1 MSNLPPS
8 GEIPRGAI
16 RFNTDSNKPELWD
29 GSQWAEFQLST
40 PNLGTAGDRQPGA
53 RGVFAGGY
61 TSGAGIEYINI
72 SSTGNGTD
80 FGDLSVAHTR
90 WLSSAASRTRGV
102 FAGGQEVPSPG
113 FTNKIQFITFAS
125 TGNSTNFTDTLSA
138 NKLALAGMSN
148 GTRGV
153 FAGGQSPSDA
163 HIAAIEYITIA
174 STAET
179 RADFGDLIQ
188 DRRNGEGAS
197 SPTRGLIAGG
207 SVPAVTSNMEFIT
220 IATLGDAQDFGDL
233 SKSRSQCM
241 GVYNATR
248 ALFGGGSNPDGTHQ
262 DIDFI
267 YFATTGRPTNFGDLS
282 VARTEAGGVSSPTR
296 GVFAGGRTTPSSTEL
311 NTIDSVEIAT
321 EGNAVDFGDL
331 ATGRRAIGH
340 VSNAHGGL

>member
-1 MSNLPPS
+1 MSD
-8 GEIPRGAI
+8 IPRGAI

-40 PNLGTAGDRQPGA
+40 PNLGRGVDTQPGA

-80 FGDLSVAHTR
+80 FGDLSAAHTR
-90 WLSSAASRTRGV
+90 WLSGAASRTRGV

-138 NKLALAGMSN
+138 SKLAMAGMSN
-148 GTRGV
+148 ETRGV
-153 FAGGQSPSDA
+153 FAGGQAPGDD
-163 HIAAIEYITIA
+163 HIAAMDYITIA

-179 RADFGDLIQ
+179 RADFGDLVE
-188 DRRNGEGAS
+188 DRRNAS
-197 SPTRGLIAGG
+197 GVSSQTRGLIAGG
-207 SVPAVTSNMEFIT
+207 SVPGLTNTIEFVQ

-233 SKSRSQCM
+233 ILARTINNGCFS
-241 GVYNATR
+241 NATR
-248 ALFGGGSNPDGTHQ
+248 GIFGGGVTPGAT
-262 DIDFI
+262 DIMEYVTMASTGNTVDFGNL
-267 YFATTGRPTNFGDLS
+267 TVSRG
-282 VARTEAGGVSSPTR
+282 EMGGVSSSTR
-296 GVFAGGRTTPSSTEL
+296 GVFAGGRTSPSTTEL
-311 NTIDSVEIAT
+311 DHMDTVDIASL
-321 EGNAVDFGDL
+321 GDAVDFGDL
-331 ATGRRAIGH
+331 DTARRSPGS